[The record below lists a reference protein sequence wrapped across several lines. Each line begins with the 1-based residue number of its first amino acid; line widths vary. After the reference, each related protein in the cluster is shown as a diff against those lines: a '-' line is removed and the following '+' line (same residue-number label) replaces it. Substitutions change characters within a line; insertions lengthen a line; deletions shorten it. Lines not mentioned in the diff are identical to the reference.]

1 LGIASILTGALSAL
15 VFDWNNAA
23 ALVVFDGRA
32 RLSFAPSAAPPCPAS
47 AYLARG
53 FFLGSREAWP
63 LSRVFLENLS
73 FFTLKRSRTAIPTAD
88 GRSCSCRQMASR
100 GCLSRLN
107 WASGL
112 THQRQPTIIGIA
124 SESMISPC
132 RHRRAADTQSAPSAT
147 PSLGVASSLGARFGV
162 LSPRLPS
169 LQTGSNSVLGIVEA
183 PVALEPQRKS
193 DRVGKVAGISGR

>member
-1 LGIASILTGALSAL
+1 MGIASILTGALSAL

-32 RLSFAPSAAPPCPAS
+32 RLSFAPRAAPPCPAS

-112 THQRQPTIIGIA
+112 THQRQPTIIGIV

-147 PSLGVASSLGARFGV
+147 PSLDVASSLGARFGV

>member
-1 LGIASILTGALSAL
+1 M
-15 VFDWNNAA
+15 
-23 ALVVFDGRA
+23 FDGRA

-88 GRSCSCRQMASR
+88 GRSRSCRQMASR

-112 THQRQPTIIGIA
+112 THQRQPTIIGIV

-132 RHRRAADTQSAPSAT
+132 RHRRAAATQSAPSAT
-147 PSLGVASSLGARFGV
+147 PSLGVAPLWELDSASCLLDCRAFRLARTPSSELWK
-162 LSPRLPS
+162 RLWPS
-169 LQTGSNSVLGIVEA
+169 NRSAKATGSARSRGSAGGENLRRAAGVDVNRSLRLTALIVPSE
-183 PVALEPQRKS
+183 
-193 DRVGKVAGISGR
+193 